1 MVFVSEEIIFHL
13 KRISWK
19 GCVTTSERFD
29 KILLSNSGLKNFAH
43 VCTMHQTS
51 FWGTWNIV
59 QGRLCCNIRK
69 SNKLKVKHVLQIA
82 SAHFIRNFWKQYH
95 EVHVSLPWCTR
106 APEVKAYKKLCIRIF
121 DCFSLHITFM
131 VIFIEMNTYILTEGR
146 NFKTFVKK
154 NYGIAFYSC

>member
-43 VCTMHQTS
+43 VCIMHQTS

-106 APEVKAYKKLCIRIF
+106 APEVSTRHTKNCVSE
-121 DCFSLHITFM
+121 FSIASA
-131 VIFIEMNTYILTEGR
+131 FILSSWW
-146 NFKTFVKK
+146 FL
-154 NYGIAFYSC
+154 